1 MRFLRRTTHNKS
13 LDASGGSVFRN
24 LLGAAKGALIR
35 AAASTQPFGVNHC
48 GDVGSAARC
57 VCYEMR
63 LGGLLLEAKG
73 RAVSQATVID
83 GERT

>member
-1 MRFLRRTTHNKS
+1 
-13 LDASGGSVFRN
+13 
-24 LLGAAKGALIR
+24 LIR
-35 AAASTQPFGVNHC
+35 AAASTQSLGVNHC